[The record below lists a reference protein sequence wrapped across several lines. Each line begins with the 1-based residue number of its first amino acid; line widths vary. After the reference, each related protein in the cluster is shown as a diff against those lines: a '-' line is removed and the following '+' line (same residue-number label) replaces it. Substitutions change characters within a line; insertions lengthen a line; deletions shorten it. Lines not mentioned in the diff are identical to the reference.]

1 MTDPTI
7 KFIDIAESCQATI
20 DKFAADLIKDPSHTL
35 SWGDKAFQ
43 AAARL
48 RVAKEIIH
56 HFAGNATVQQVREYV
71 MDQVLHSAKYPPSS
85 TSPTS
90 NLMEQYTLA
99 AYAEAVQTL
108 EHYE

>member
-7 KFIDIAESCQATI
+7 KFTDIAESCQATI

-48 RVAKEIIH
+48 RVAKEMIN
-56 HFAGNATVQQVREYV
+56 HFAAGHPVHKVREYV
-71 MDQVLHSAKYPPSS
+71 LDQVLHMSKYPPSS

-90 NLMEQYTLA
+90 NLMEQYLLA
-99 AYAEAVQTL
+99 AYAETVQSL
-108 EHYE
+108 EYFE